1 MFNLPDSWV
10 WDFWFADDGDRYH
23 VFFLY
28 ASRALHDPERRH
40 LRASIGHAVSD
51 DLVSWTRVADALVR
65 SDAPAFDDV
74 ATWTGSVVRHD
85 DGTWFLYYTGVR
97 FEGGRNVQR
106 LGYATSTDLTTWTK
120 ATDNPVVESDAR
132 WYERLDTSP
141 WNEETWRDPWV
152 LRDPAGDGW
161 HILVTARSI
170 DGESDTRG
178 VVGHAVSTDLRTWEV
193 RPPLSEPVA
202 AGFGQ
207 LEVMQVEEVG
217 GKPVLIFSC
226 LPPQASEQRRGAFP
240 RGAVWAA
247 PADSLTGPFR
257 IAEAYPLADEDL
269 YVGRLLQRRDDG
281 QWLLFAFRNSG
292 EDGAFVG
299 GITDGMPIGWHGDRL
314 VAERP

>member
-152 LRDPAGDGW
+152 LRDPNGDGW

-178 VVGHAVSTDLRTWEV
+178 VVGHAVSPDLRTWEV
-193 RPPLSEPVA
+193 RPPLSEPVGGGVRSA
-202 AGFGQ
+202 RGHAG
-207 LEVMQVEEVG
+207 
-217 GKPVLIFSC
+217 
-226 LPPQASEQRRGAFP
+226 RRGRGQARAHLLVPASAGIRTASGRVPAWCDLGSP
-240 RGAVWAA
+240 R
-247 PADSLTGPFR
+247 R
-257 IAEAYPLADEDL
+257 LAHRPVPD
-269 YVGRLLQRRDDG
+269 RRG
-281 QWLLFAFRNSG
+281 VSPR
-292 EDGAFVG
+292 
-299 GITDGMPIGWHGDRL
+299 R
-314 VAERP
+314 

>member
-1 MFNLPDSWV
+1 VFDLPDSWV
-10 WDFWFADDGDRYH
+10 WDFWFADDGERYH
-23 VFFLY
+23 LFFLY

-40 LRASIGHAVSD
+40 LRASIGHAFSD

-74 ATWTGSVVRHD
+74 ATWTGSVIRDD

-97 FEGGRNVQR
+97 FEDGRNVQR
-106 LGYATSTDLTTWTK
+106 LGYATSADLTTWTK

-170 DGESDTRG
+170 DGESHSRG
-178 VVGHAVSTDLRTWEV
+178 VVGHAVSPDLRTWEV

-207 LEVMQVEEVG
+207 LEVMQVEEIG

-226 LPPQASEQRRGAFP
+226 LPPQASERRRGAFP
-240 RGAVWAA
+240 RGAIWAA
-247 PADSLTGPFR
+247 PADSLLGPFR
-257 IAEAYPLADEDL
+257 IAEAYPLADDDL
-269 YVGRLLQRRDDG
+269 YVGRLLRRRDDG
-281 QWLLFAFRNSG
+281 QWLLFAFRNFG

-299 GITDGMPIGWHGDRL
+299 GITDGMPISWHGDQL
-314 VAERP
+314 VADRP